1 MPHLLSLNNYH
12 YRRGGSDA
20 VYLDHAALFAEHG
33 WETSFFSMHH
43 PRNLPCDDSD
53 YFAQLV
59 DGEYADGALDK
70 LRLATRTI
78 YNAQAKGQL
87 QRLLADR
94 RFDIAHAHGIYHH
107 LTPAIL
113 PVLKQAG
120 VPVVLTAHDLKIA
133 CPAYTMRNG
142 AGNVCEACKGGDFFN
157 ATKYR
162 CIKGSRQASAVVTAE
177 AYLHAKLGSY
187 RENVAMVVTPSR
199 FYRDKLAEWGF
210 PKERL
215 AYIPNFTDT
224 IEPQFERGYSGN
236 VLYFGRLSD
245 EKGVAT
251 LIHAAHRANVP
262 VDIVGSGPS
271 ETGLRR
277 LADELGAPVTFLG
290 RLEGAALWQCVGN
303 ARAIVLPSEWY
314 ENAPLSVL
322 EAFQL
327 GKPCIGS
334 DIGGIPELVH
344 PPGHAKCGWLFAP
357 GDIEELAARLQHV
370 ATAAESELAELG
382 NAGRELALGRFSKK
396 RYYAAF
402 TELYGSLGV
411 SKAIPA

>member
-1 MPHLLSLNNYH
+1 MPKLLSLNNYH

-33 WETSFFSMHH
+33 WETGFFSMHH
-43 PRNLPCDDSD
+43 PRNLPCEDSA

-59 DGEYADGALDK
+59 DSEYAHGALAK
-70 LRLATRTI
+70 VRLAARTI
-78 YNAQAKGQL
+78 YNAEAKAQL
-87 QRLLADR
+87 QRMLADR

-120 VPVVLTAHDLKIA
+120 VPIVLTAHDLKIA

-142 AGNVCEACKGGDFFN
+142 AGDVCEACKGGAYLN
-157 ATKYR
+157 ATRYR

-177 AYLHAKLGSY
+177 AYLHDRLDSY
-187 RENVAMVVTPSR
+187 RDNVAMVVTPSR

-210 PKERL
+210 PEDRL
-215 AYIPNFTDT
+215 TYIPNFTDS
-224 IEPQFERGYSGN
+224 IESQFEGGYAAN
-236 VLYFGRLSD
+236 ILYFGRLSD

-251 LIHAAHRANVP
+251 LIRAAQRAGVP
-262 VDIVGSGPS
+262 VDIAGSGPA
-271 ETGLRR
+271 EIDLRR
-277 LADELGAPVTFLG
+277 LADEIGAPVTFLG
-290 RLEGAALWQCVGN
+290 RLDGAALWQCVGR

-334 DIGGIPELVH
+334 DIGGIPELVQ
-344 PPGHAKCGWLFAP
+344 PPGHARCGWLFAP
-357 GDIEELAARLQHV
+357 GDIEHLAARLQYV
-370 ATAAESELAELG
+370 AKAEKSELAALG
-382 NAGRELALGRFSKK
+382 QAGRELALGRFSKE